1 MKRHI
6 ISLLLLTLTLW
17 ISAVPALRIRRSV
30 TLDDG
35 RTVMITAF
43 GDEDFDYFMT
53 DDGEVILC
61 EDSIF
66 HATGL
71 NLKQYLAT
79 LPSPSSLPRYSR
91 KKVGSVASALV
102 QPTGVKKIPVI
113 LTAFKDKQFE
123 VGRTG
128 QQVNAY
134 FNRHFN
140 GTDIYAETGNWGS
153 VRQYFIDQ
161 SQGQFMPE
169 FTVIGPVELDSVY
182 SYYGKQSGSTK
193 DLHYSEFVKNP
204 S

>member
-1 MKRHI
+1 M
-6 ISLLLLTLTLW
+6 LTLW

-102 QPTGVKKIPVI
+102 QPTGVKKIP
-113 LTAFKDKQFE
+113 F
-123 VGRTG
+123 
-128 QQVNAY
+128 
-134 FNRHFN
+134 
-140 GTDIYAETGNWGS
+140 
-153 VRQYFIDQ
+153 
-161 SQGQFMPE
+161 
-169 FTVIGPVELDSVY
+169 
-182 SYYGKQSGSTK
+182 STTSK
-193 DLHYSEFVKNP
+193 E
-204 S
+204 